1 LTKGGYN
8 LDQNEVE
15 GEHISL
21 RRFKEAKDNFKI
33 LSNCFK
39 KVREIRYIIQE
50 PEREF
55 NDCSFKSLVYLT
67 EVENKIPHTEFRII
81 QKLNKVVD

>member
-1 LTKGGYN
+1 MDRN
-8 LDQNEVE
+8 DAE

-21 RRFKEAKDNFKI
+21 KRFKEAKENFKI

-39 KVREIRYIIQE
+39 KVRECRYIIQE
-50 PEREF
+50 PEKEF

-67 EVENKIPHTEFRII
+67 EVEDKILSTQFKII
-81 QKLNKVVD
+81 QKMNKVVD

>member
-1 LTKGGYN
+1 
-8 LDQNEVE
+8 LDRNDVE

-21 RRFKEAKDNFKI
+21 RRFKEAKENFKI

-39 KVREIRYIIQE
+39 KVREYRYIIQE
-50 PEREF
+50 PEKEF

-67 EVENKIPHTEFRII
+67 EVENKISPTQFKII
-81 QKLNKVVD
+81 QKMNKVVD

>member
-1 LTKGGYN
+1 MDRN
-8 LDQNEVE
+8 DVE

-21 RRFKEAKDNFKI
+21 RRFKEAKENFKI

-39 KVREIRYIIQE
+39 KVREYRYIIQE
-50 PEREF
+50 PEKEF

-67 EVENKIPHTEFRII
+67 EVENKISPTQFKII
-81 QKLNKVVD
+81 QKMNKVVD

>member
-1 LTKGGYN
+1 M
-8 LDQNEVE
+8 E

-21 RRFKEAKDNFKI
+21 RRFKEAKENFKI

-39 KVREIRYIIQE
+39 KVREYMYIIQE
-50 PEREF
+50 PEKEF

-67 EVENKIPHTEFRII
+67 EVENKISPTQFKII
-81 QKLNKVVD
+81 QKMNKVVD

>member
-1 LTKGGYN
+1 MDRN
-8 LDQNEVE
+8 DAE

-21 RRFKEAKDNFKI
+21 KRFKEAKENFKI

-39 KVREIRYIIQE
+39 KVREYRYIIQE
-50 PEREF
+50 PEKEF

-67 EVENKIPHTEFRII
+67 EVENKISPMQFKII